1 MMPVAIQLA
10 QEKPFTKIT
19 SSNTRNHM
27 DTKNSNSR
35 VTRKPFVKPEL
46 KRHSDLPVI
55 TAGSIDLQPTHTD

>member
-1 MMPVAIQLA
+1 
-10 QEKPFTKIT
+10 
-19 SSNTRNHM
+19 M

-55 TAGSIDLQPTHTD
+55 TAGSIDLQPTATD